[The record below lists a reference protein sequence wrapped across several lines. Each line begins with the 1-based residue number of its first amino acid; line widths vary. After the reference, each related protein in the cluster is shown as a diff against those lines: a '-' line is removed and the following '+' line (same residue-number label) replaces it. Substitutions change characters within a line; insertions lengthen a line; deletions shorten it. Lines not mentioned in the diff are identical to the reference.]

1 MFILHVTTVLL
12 CLPAQIVAVLLSTV
26 IHTPYSIGTPV
37 DTVSVLYQGHWP
49 IRRQWQGVGNETR
62 EVAGRLLRTLTGTA
76 IPAEPVNLCRK
87 SNWSN
92 RITKDAHKVICVPI
106 YWFTSFRYMIRVIIF
121 ALFISWVLWK
131 PGRHTHGHTHTDTH
145 CNTVCVCEAFKE
157 LTICKLFFKHRA
169 CKHADIVILSL

>member
-26 IHTPYSIGTPV
+26 IHTPYSVGTPA
-37 DTVSVLYQGHWP
+37 DTVCAVSGTLADSSTVTGSW
-49 IRRQWQGVGNETR
+49 QWKW